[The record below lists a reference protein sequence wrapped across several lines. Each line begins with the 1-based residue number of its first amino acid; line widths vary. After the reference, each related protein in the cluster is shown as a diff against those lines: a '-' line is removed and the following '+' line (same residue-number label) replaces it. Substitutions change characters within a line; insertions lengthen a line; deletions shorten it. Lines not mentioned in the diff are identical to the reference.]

1 MLFMYDDEIRR
12 IFKEKEEKETSRK
25 KKFGNVKSIIHTNAS
40 GRKFVAVGDIVYH
53 SDNWVTFIDF
63 LSDYMMYVFGK
74 DWFDS
79 EVIKPEEDQHP
90 VMQWRRSFYRFH
102 EKQEKGTEE
111 VYSATPSGPIKAY
124 FTLAYDLY
132 LVHHNSKLQELHVNR
147 LKDLDQ
153 FQGAR
158 YELFAT
164 TSMIRA
170 GYNIEIENEQDGS
183 KKHVEFIAVHRDT
196 GERVAI
202 EAKSRHRSGIL
213 GFPGKKIEP
222 SKVKLRIERLINRA
236 IEKHPDLPYLI
247 FVDINLYPENIE
259 WLMKDSSLK
268 ELTKTLRTVEED
280 SGGNDYFNAI
290 FYTNEPYHLG
300 DDFSPNFDSHLSA
313 AISQKPKF
321 SLRSPKAIESIQ
333 LAILQRKNI
342 PNEFEEG

>member
-1 MLFMYDDEIRR
+1 MLMYDDEIRR
-12 IFKEKEEKETSRK
+12 TFRDAEKKETLRK
-25 KKFGNVKSIIHTNAS
+25 KKYGNVKSIIHTDAA
-40 GRKFVAVGDIVYH
+40 GRKFVAVGNALYH

-63 LSDYMMYVFGK
+63 LCDYIIYVFGK
-74 DWFDS
+74 EWFDS
-79 EVIKPEEDQHP
+79 EVAKAEGEQHP

-102 EKQEKGTEE
+102 EKQEKGIDEL
-111 VYSATPSGPIKAY
+111 YSATPTGPMKAY

-132 LVHHNSKLQELHVNR
+132 LVRHNSELQELHISR

-170 GYNIEIENEQDGS
+170 GYNIEIEDEQDGAS
-183 KKHVEFIAVHRDT
+183 KHVEFIAVHNGT
-196 GERVAI
+196 GEKVAI

-213 GFPGKKIEP
+213 GFPGEKIEP
-222 SKVKLRIERLINRA
+222 PKVKLRIERLINRA
-236 IEKHPDLPYLI
+236 IEKHPDMPYFI
-247 FVDINLYPENIE
+247 FVDMNLYPENIE

-268 ELTKTLRTVEED
+268 ELAKTLRTVEED
-280 SGGNDYFNAI
+280 SDGDDYFNAI

-300 DDFSPNFDSHLSA
+300 DDFSPYFDSHLSL
-313 AISQKPKF
+313 AISQKPKY
-321 SLRSPKAIESIQ
+321 SLKSTKAIESIQ